1 LLRTKP
7 EEILV
12 EVRSAADVQIA
23 SSDMSIA
30 AKDQS
35 SLLVAGSFRSF
46 PQESWSNISLVES
59 CKAND

>member
-23 SSDMSIA
+23 STDMSIA

-35 SLLVAGSFRSF
+35 SHLVAGSFRSF
-46 PQESWSNISLVES
+46 PQESWSNISLVAS
-59 CKAND
+59 GKAND